1 LGKIDKYF
9 SQSKMTEEKLNFIEN
24 KTRLNLSKYW
34 EKLKNDKKK

>member
-1 LGKIDKYF
+1 
-9 SQSKMTEEKLNFIEN
+9 MTEEKLNFIEN